1 VFQRF
6 HDFQNLV
13 ERMFSRKIIAMQ
25 TDWGGEYQKLNTF
38 FQHIGISHHV
48 SCPYAHQQNGSV
60 ERKHHHIVEVGLS
73 LLAHA
78 SMPLKFWDEAF
89 ITTTYLINRLPSKV
103 IDNQTPLER
112 LLHQKPDYSMLR
124 TFGCACWPNLRPYN
138 TRKLQFCSKRCVFLG
153 YSNIHK
159 GFKCLDVSEGRVYI
173 SRDVIFDESV
183 FPFHELHPNAGARLK
198 EEVLL
203 LSSVDQNSGDECAN
217 DSIMVDSSTSH
228 KEPTVVF
235 GDQEQNSASTDE
247 NSEQMQHYFM
257 QGHLSGMQS
266 QVDPGTR
273 SQADA
278 PAAAAG
284 HPAPVPTAASAG
296 TTESSPVAAPA
307 TTPAPSGGHPAP
319 TPPMSTPTAPS
330 GAPSA
335 STQPREPTA
344 SRMGATQSSSEA
356 GASGSSTAATAGGDT
371 TPGSAAPGTRSSAAT
386 GSSAPA
392 THPATR
398 LQHGIRKPKTY
409 TDGTIRY
416 TNSASISSE
425 PASLKEALAN
435 PHWKAAMDAE
445 YTTLMKNK
453 TWHLVLAPKGRNV
466 IDCRWIFKVKYK
478 ADGSLER
485 YKG

>member
-48 SCPYAHQQNGSV
+48 SCPYAHQQIGSV

-89 ITTTYLINRLPSKV
+89 ITATYLINRLPSKV

-159 GFKCLDVSEGRVYI
+159 GFKCLDVNEGRVYI
-173 SRDVIFDESV
+173 SRDLFFDESV
-183 FPFHELHPNAGARLK
+183 FPFHELHPNAGARLR

-203 LSSVDQNSGDECAN
+203 LSSADQNSRDECAT

-228 KEPTVVF
+228 KDPTVVF

-257 QGHLSGMQS
+257 QGHLSGVQS

-284 HPAPVPTAASAG
+284 HPAPVPTAVSAG

-335 STQPREPTA
+335 STRPR
-344 SRMGATQSSSEA
+344 
-356 GASGSSTAATAGGDT
+356 
-371 TPGSAAPGTRSSAAT
+371 
-386 GSSAPA
+386 
-392 THPATR
+392 
-398 LQHGIRKPKTY
+398 
-409 TDGTIRY
+409 
-416 TNSASISSE
+416 
-425 PASLKEALAN
+425 
-435 PHWKAAMDAE
+435 
-445 YTTLMKNK
+445 
-453 TWHLVLAPKGRNV
+453 
-466 IDCRWIFKVKYK
+466 
-478 ADGSLER
+478 
-485 YKG
+485 